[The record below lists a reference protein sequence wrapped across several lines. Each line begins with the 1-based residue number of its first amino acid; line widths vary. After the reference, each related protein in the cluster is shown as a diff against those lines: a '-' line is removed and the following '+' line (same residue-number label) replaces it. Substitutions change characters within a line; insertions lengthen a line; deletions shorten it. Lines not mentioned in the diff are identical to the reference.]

1 MTFPTICFRPTQVA
15 DLPFVISAEQHADNA
30 PYVNQWSQQRHESA
44 IVAPD
49 FGHFIVE
56 FTGNNALSINRPSIN
71 APPVAVGYLIVSGLQ
86 DQNEV
91 LLLNRIVI
99 VQKSKG
105 YGRQALRQLKV
116 FTFEQL
122 GFHRLYMDV
131 IASNQRAKALYLS
144 EGFVIEGTLRE
155 AYKTDSGYE
164 DMLMLSMLSTE
175 VDPIK

>member
-56 FTGNNALSINRPSIN
+56 FTGNNAISVDTS
-71 APPVAVGYLIVSGLQ
+71 PVAVGYLIVSGLQ

-99 VQKSKG
+99 VQKGKG

-116 FTFEQL
+116 LAFERL

-131 IASNQRAKALYLS
+131 IANNQRAKALYLS

-155 AYKTDSGYE
+155 AYKTDGGYE

-175 VDPIK
+175 VDLIK

>member
-1 MTFPTICFRPTQVA
+1 MENPSICIRGYAVSLCAYWLFSKSIILKFLSLKILIPSLLPNDDFAAPAMTFPTICFRPTQVA

-56 FTGNNALSINRPSIN
+56 FTGNNALSINMPSIN

-86 DQNEV
+86 DHNEV

-99 VQKSKG
+99 VQKIDKKITMLKSKSS
-105 YGRQALRQLKV
+105 RCSLLLAQMKKNR
-116 FTFEQL
+116 
-122 GFHRLYMDV
+122 
-131 IASNQRAKALYLS
+131 I
-144 EGFVIEGTLRE
+144 
-155 AYKTDSGYE
+155 
-164 DMLMLSMLSTE
+164 
-175 VDPIK
+175 P